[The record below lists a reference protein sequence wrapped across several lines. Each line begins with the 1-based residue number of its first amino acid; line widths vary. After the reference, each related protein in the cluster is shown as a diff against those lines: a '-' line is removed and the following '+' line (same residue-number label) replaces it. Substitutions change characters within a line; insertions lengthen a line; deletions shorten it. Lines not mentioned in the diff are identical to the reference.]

1 MFRITHL
8 RKAFCNPYLR
18 NTNSEM
24 SPSSGEAVECKGI
37 ESVDDR
43 GEQRGGR
50 KHYRHT
56 GATRVP
62 LLSRAQRR
70 KIVYRIV

>member
-1 MFRITHL
+1 M
-8 RKAFCNPYLR
+8 PP
-18 NTNSEM
+18 SE
-24 SPSSGEAVECKGI
+24 AAECEGI

-43 GEQRGGR
+43 GEQRESR
-50 KHYRHT
+50 KHYGHA